1 MFLIVGGDKRNLLLA
16 KKLSENGEKVNVFGF
31 DRINT
36 DFFAN
41 NRIREIKNEKELK
54 EEFEKIEKE
63 EIEEIEESK
72 KTKSTENKTQEKNI
86 IVGPIPF
93 SVDGENLYAPF
104 NSTKIS
110 MNILKGK
117 KFIAGKIPLD
127 FYKETI
133 TNEKENAVEKNIN
146 KIGNI
151 NENKEKNKID
161 KNKSSNNIRNINENK
176 EENLRD
182 ERNERK
188 ISFPIDIMKD
198 ENFTI
203 ANTIPTA
210 EGAIAKAIEETE
222 FTLDNANVMVIGYGR
237 VGKTLCY
244 KLKQLNANVYA
255 VDKDEKELARAKTYG
270 INAVNIKEINI
281 NICKM
286 DIVFNTVPSLILS
299 KEKLILM
306 STETLIIDISSKP
319 YGTDFVSAKRLGI
332 KAIQYSGIPGKIAP
346 DFEAEKIIEF
356 LVQQKMTK

>member
-110 MNILKGK
+110 INILKGE

-151 NENKEKNKID
+151 NENKE
-161 KNKSSNNIRNINENK
+161 
-176 EENLRD
+176 ENLRNERN

-222 FTLDNANVMVIGYGR
+222 FTLDNTNVMVIGYGR

-270 INAVNIKEINI
+270 INAVNINEINM

-286 DIVFNTVPSLILS
+286 DIVFNTVPDLILT
-299 KEKLILM
+299 KERLILM
-306 STETLIIDISSKP
+306 STETLILDLASKP
-319 YGTDFVSAKRLGI
+319 YGTDFASAAKLGI
-332 KAIQYSGIPGKIAP
+332 TAIQYPGIPGKIAP

>member
-1 MFLIVGGDKRNLLLA
+1 
-16 KKLSENGEKVNVFGF
+16 
-31 DRINT
+31 
-36 DFFAN
+36 
-41 NRIREIKNEKELK
+41 
-54 EEFEKIEKE
+54 
-63 EIEEIEESK
+63 
-72 KTKSTENKTQEKNI
+72 
-86 IVGPIPF
+86 
-93 SVDGENLYAPF
+93 
-104 NSTKIS
+104 
-110 MNILKGK
+110 
-117 KFIAGKIPLD
+117 
-127 FYKETI
+127 
-133 TNEKENAVEKNIN
+133 
-146 KIGNI
+146 
-151 NENKEKNKID
+151 
-161 KNKSSNNIRNINENK
+161 
-176 EENLRD
+176 
-182 ERNERK
+182 
-188 ISFPIDIMKD
+188 MKD

-222 FTLDNANVMVIGYGR
+222 FTLDNTNVMVIGYGR

-255 VDKDEKELARAKTYG
+255 VDKDETELARAKTYG